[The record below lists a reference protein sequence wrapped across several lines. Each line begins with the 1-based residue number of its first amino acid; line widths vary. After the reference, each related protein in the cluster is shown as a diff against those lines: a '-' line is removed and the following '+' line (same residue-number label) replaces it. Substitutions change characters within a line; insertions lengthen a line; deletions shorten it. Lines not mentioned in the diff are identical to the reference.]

1 MKKIIAAAVA
11 ASMVVPCFS
20 VSAAERV
27 KEVSSVY
34 GDKSEI
40 HIVYN
45 DKVVKYDDVKPVNTD
60 GRVMIPFRA
69 ALENMGAIVDYLG
82 FLEDK
87 IRKYVSSSITRGK
100 VDIYLNVENY
110 ETADKQI
117 TLNKEI
123 AKNYIDVLYQL
134 RDEFGL
140 KDDITVSN
148 VASNPDIF
156 STERVEEDEE
166 ALWNTVKTVLDGAL
180 SDFIAMR
187 EREGERI
194 QKDLC
199 ERIDYMRTLV
209 KEVDERSPQ
218 TVKEY
223 SDKLYE
229 KIKEVLDGKEIDEA
243 RILTEVAIYA
253 DKVAVNEETV
263 RLGSHFEEFDT
274 IINSGSPAGRKLDF
288 LIQEINREVNT
299 IGSKASDIEIAKTVV
314 TLKGEIEKLR
324 EQIQNIE

>member
-1 MKKIIAAAVA
+1 MLKSMTGYGRREVVTDGKKILVEIK
-11 ASMVVPCFS
+11 S
-20 VSAAERV
+20 VNHRYA
-27 KEVSSVY
+27 
-34 GDKSEI
+34 D
-40 HIVYN
+40 YN
-45 DKVVKYDDVKPVNTD
+45 IKVQ
-60 GRVMIPFRA
+60 RH
-69 ALENMGAIVDYLG
+69 LG
-82 FLEDK
+82 YMEDK
-87 IRKYVSSSITRGK
+87 IRKHVSESITRGK

-117 TLNKEI
+117 TLNKPMAE
-123 AKNYIDVLYQL
+123 NYINVLKQL

-140 KDDITVSN
+140 RDDISVTN
-148 VASNPDIF
+148 VARNPDIF
-156 STERVEEDEE
+156 LTERIEEDEE
-166 ALWNTVKTVLDGAL
+166 QLWNTVKTVLDEAL
-180 SDFIAMR
+180 SDFVSMR

-194 QKDLC
+194 ERDLC
-199 ERIDYMRTLV
+199 ERIEYMRTLV
-209 KEVDERSPQ
+209 TGIDERSPQ

-223 SDKLYE
+223 SDRLYE
-229 KIKEVLDGKEIDEA
+229 KIKDVLDGREIDEA

-263 RLGSHFEEFDT
+263 RLVSHFSEFDN
-274 IINSGSPAGRKLDF
+274 IINCGEPAGRKLDF

>member
-1 MKKIIAAAVA
+1 MLKSMTGYGRREVVTDGKKILVEIK
-11 ASMVVPCFS
+11 S
-20 VSAAERV
+20 VNHRYA
-27 KEVSSVY
+27 
-34 GDKSEI
+34 D
-40 HIVYN
+40 YN
-45 DKVVKYDDVKPVNTD
+45 IKIQ
-60 GRVMIPFRA
+60 RH
-69 ALENMGAIVDYLG
+69 LG
-82 FLEDK
+82 YMEDK
-87 IRKYVSSSITRGK
+87 IRKHVSESITRGK

-117 TLNKEI
+117 TLNKPMAE
-123 AKNYIDVLYQL
+123 NYINVLKQL

-140 KDDITVSN
+140 RDDISVTR
-148 VASNPDIF
+148 VARNPDIF
-156 STERVEEDEE
+156 LTERIEEDEE
-166 ALWNTVKTVLDGAL
+166 QLWNTVKTVLDEAL
-180 SDFIAMR
+180 SDFVSMR

-194 QKDLC
+194 ERDLC
-199 ERIDYMRTLV
+199 ERIEYMRTLV
-209 KEVDERSPQ
+209 TGIDERSPQ

-223 SDKLYE
+223 SDRLYE
-229 KIKEVLDGKEIDEA
+229 KIKDVLDGREIDEA

-263 RLGSHFEEFDT
+263 RLVSHFSEFDN
-274 IINSGSPAGRKLDF
+274 IINCGEPAGRKLDF

>member
-1 MKKIIAAAVA
+1 MLKSMTGYGRRETVTEGKKIMTEIKSVNHRYADYNIK
-11 ASMVVPCFS
+11 VP
-20 VSAAERV
+20 R
-27 KEVSSVY
+27 
-34 GDKSEI
+34 
-40 HIVYN
+40 H
-45 DKVVKYDDVKPVNTD
+45 
-60 GRVMIPFRA
+60 
-69 ALENMGAIVDYLG
+69 LG

-87 IRKYVSSSITRGK
+87 IRKHVSQYITRGK

-110 ETADKQI
+110 DTADKEI
-117 TLNKEI
+117 TLNKPL
-123 AKNYIDVLYQL
+123 AKNYIEVLHSL

-140 KDDITVSN
+140 TDDITVST
-148 VASNPDIF
+148 VARNTEIF
-156 STERVEEDEE
+156 QTERVEEDEE
-166 ALWNTVKTVLDGAL
+166 KLWDSVRGVMDEAL
-180 SDFIAMR
+180 SDFISMR

-199 ERIDYMRTLV
+199 ERIEYMNSLV
-209 KEVDERSPQ
+209 DKVDKRSPD
-218 TVKEY
+218 TVQEY
-223 SDKLYE
+223 SDRLYA
-229 KIKEVLDGKEIDEA
+229 KIKEVLEGREIDEA

-263 RLGSHFEEFDT
+263 RLKSHFAEFDE
-274 IINSGSPAGRKLDF
+274 IISSGEPAGRRLDF